1 MAKKVRRILVAV
13 RELEK
18 ASASL
23 LRKSAVL
30 GKAFG
35 ARIELAHVITGLQRE
50 PVADAERR
58 LRRFE
63 RSSALVG
70 CRVQSGVLVDRP
82 VHEAIIRRA
91 LASGA
96 ELVVAGT
103 ETRGRARRWFLRNT
117 DWELIRHCPCPLLLA
132 KSGRVREHPVI
143 LAALDPFHVHA
154 KPAHLDEELLA
165 AGQSLAE
172 RLGGTLH
179 ALHAYMPP
187 VSAVEGPL
195 GQPLMW
201 PSPELEQL
209 HTAQVRRAFDRLCE
223 RAKVPPARRHLMMG
237 DLASQLRATIA
248 RAHVAVVV
256 MGAVSRSAIRRALI
270 GSSAERVLDQ
280 IPCDVLIV
288 KPRGF
293 RTQVRRRPTR

>member
-1 MAKKVRRILVAV
+1 MARKVRRILVAV
-13 RELEK
+13 REPEK

-23 LRKSAVL
+23 LHKSAAL
-30 GKAFG
+30 GSAFG
-35 ARIELAHVITGLQRE
+35 ARIELVHVISEPQRE

-63 RSSALVG
+63 RSSALAG
-70 CRVQSGVLVDRP
+70 CRVQSSVLVDRP

-96 ELVVAGT
+96 DLVVAGP

-143 LAALDPFHVHA
+143 LASLDPFHVHA
-154 KPAHLDEELLA
+154 KPAHLDEELLS

-187 VSAVEGPL
+187 VATVEGPL

-201 PSPELEQL
+201 QSPELEQL
-209 HTAQVRRAFDRLCE
+209 HTAQVRRAFDRLCD
-223 RAKVPPARRHLMMG
+223 RAKLPPSRRHLLMG

-256 MGAVSRSAIRRALI
+256 MGAVSRSAIRQALI